1 MTIHEALSHLGLPV
15 CHPPYKGGEEKYIC
29 YQNLGQVGQIYAE
42 SKEAET
48 GMSWIVELISPAYD
62 SEFIRQ
68 SKEALEAS
76 GYVVLIDGSAYNDE
90 KSCCQV
96 TLIAEIE
103 GDDIG

>member
-1 MTIHEALSHLGLPV
+1 MTVYDALQPLGLPV

-48 GMSWIVELISPAYD
+48 AMSWIVELISPAYD
-62 SEFIRQ
+62 AAFVRQ
-68 SKEALEAS
+68 SKSTLEAA
-76 GYVVLIDGSAYNDE
+76 GYIVLIDGSVYNDE

-96 TLIAEIE
+96 TLIVEIE
-103 GDDIG
+103 GDNLG